1 MNYTV
6 SYSENK
12 NMITLY
18 QSPIKSAM
26 FQCKCISDFFLYT
39 YLLSNFFFL
48 KSVKSSCF
56 I

>member
-18 QSPIKSAM
+18 QSPIKSENVSM
-26 FQCKCISDFFLYT
+26 QMYQ
-39 YLLSNFFFL
+39 
-48 KSVKSSCF
+48 
-56 I
+56 